1 MINHKNIDLIKNK
14 TMLSKFKGRFKGI
27 MSYDAEK
34 DKYYYTVYERQL
46 TGIVVW
52 GSALSISIV
61 SWCYG
66 IFHGVSTEETAVI
79 LSFVMSVSTILAMI
93 LPISAWQYLKL
104 FKELKTFES
113 EDKAIEFISKKYLEV
128 TTKERFF

>member
-1 MINHKNIDLIKNK
+1 MINPKNIDLIKNK
-14 TMLSKFKGRFKGI
+14 TMLLKFKGRFKGI

-34 DKYYYTVYERQL
+34 DKYYYTVYERKL

-52 GSALSISIV
+52 GSTVSISIV

-66 IFHGVSTEETAVI
+66 IGVSTEETAVI
-79 LSFVMSVSTILAMI
+79 LSFVMSVSTILAII

-113 EDKAIEFISKKYLEV
+113 EDKAIEFISKKYLEI

>member
-1 MINHKNIDLIKNK
+1 MINPKNIDLIKNK

-46 TGIVVW
+46 TVIVIW
-52 GSALSISIV
+52 GSALAISIV
-61 SWCYG
+61 SWCYA
-66 IFHGVSTEETAVI
+66 ILHGVSSEIEADI
-79 LSFVMSVSTILAMI
+79 LSVVASISTMIAII

-113 EDKAIEFISKKYLEV
+113 EDKAIEFISKKYLEI